1 MTRKAN
7 HKKLFSKTDC
17 ASKVI
22 STISY
27 TYLSSIKNK
36 KCLEHHFVFKISW
49 FCQSFS
55 MFAFVVQMLNQWIL
69 FGLLQEGNGIRTLES
84 SSPRFCLREEE
95 RLDEFFE
102 KKTSI
107 AKGSS
112 MVSLA
117 TNSREPFTRFILGGF
132 FFWAD
137 QSGTTS
143 FWRHFLKSSRIV
155 YILIYEKDNWIYISV
170 HFTINLSDKIDL
182 KIGFLLKKLDT
193 LEYIMD
199 IFGYGRPKRKGLFI
213 QESRR

>member
-1 MTRKAN
+1 MRI
-7 HKKLFSKTDC
+7 L
-17 ASKVI
+17 
-22 STISY
+22 
-27 TYLSSIKNK
+27 
-36 KCLEHHFVFKISW
+36 
-49 FCQSFS
+49 QSFS

-84 SSPRFCLREEE
+84 FCLREEE

-112 MVSLA
+112 IVSLA

>member
-1 MTRKAN
+1 
-7 HKKLFSKTDC
+7 
-17 ASKVI
+17 
-22 STISY
+22 
-27 TYLSSIKNK
+27 
-36 KCLEHHFVFKISW
+36 
-49 FCQSFS
+49 

-84 SSPRFCLREEE
+84 FCLREEE

-143 FWRHFLKSSRIV
+143 FWRHFLKNHHELYTSWFMRKIIEFTFQCISLSIFPIRLIWKLAFFWRSSIHLNTLWT
-155 YILIYEKDNWIYISV
+155 YLDMEDPKEKDYSFKNQDDS
-170 HFTINLSDKIDL
+170 
-182 KIGFLLKKLDT
+182 G
-193 LEYIMD
+193 
-199 IFGYGRPKRKGLFI
+199 GKRLT
-213 QESRR
+213 

>member
-1 MTRKAN
+1 MVPSRSIRSWESVPMTRKAN

-117 TNSREPFTRFILGGF
+117 TNSREPFTRFFLADF
-132 FFWAD
+132 FFLGRSIWYYY
-137 QSGTTS
+137 
-143 FWRHFLKSSRIV
+143 IV
-155 YILIYEKDNWIYISV
+155 LE
-170 HFTINLSDKIDL
+170 TLS
-182 KIGFLLKKLDT
+182 
-193 LEYIMD
+193 
-199 IFGYGRPKRKGLFI
+199 
-213 QESRR
+213 

>member
-1 MTRKAN
+1 
-7 HKKLFSKTDC
+7 
-17 ASKVI
+17 
-22 STISY
+22 
-27 TYLSSIKNK
+27 
-36 KCLEHHFVFKISW
+36 
-49 FCQSFS
+49 
-55 MFAFVVQMLNQWIL
+55 MLNQWIL

-84 SSPRFCLREEE
+84 FCLREEE

-117 TNSREPFTRFILGGF
+117 TNSREPFTRFFLADF

-143 FWRHFLKSSRIV
+143 FWRHFLKNHHALYTI

-199 IFGYGRPKRKGLFI
+199 IFGYGRPKKTIHSRIKTIVGENVLLNLMKTTPT
-213 QESRR
+213 ESQPWRPTSKADLSA